1 MTNNYNWTDNP
12 TVAGVSVYDPDVLND
27 CLMHLKYD
35 ASANFAEELT
45 NYAKKDF
52 SNLTADAISASAGFS
67 FPSGSHVDLSLGPT
81 GSIYSAPADGWFFL
95 WKNISANGQFAAL
108 EVLSGDSVVLQ
119 VANSVSVTSWNGFIP
134 CKKGDKIRV
143 QYNLGGTTV
152 LFRFIYAVGNA
163 PQSTES
169 ED

>member
-1 MTNNYNWTDNP
+1 MTAIEKIQTVITPLKSIDKINEIIEKINNDESSWATSLNTDVSNISA
-12 TVAGVSVYDPDVLND
+12 TGKSLVAGFP
-27 CLMHLKYD
+27 
-35 ASANFAEELT
+35 
-45 NYAKKDF
+45 
-52 SNLTADAISASAGFS
+52 
-67 FPSGSHVDLSLGPT
+67 FPSGSHIDLSLGPT

-95 WKNISANGQFAAL
+95 CKNISANGQFAAM

-119 VANSVSVTSWNGFIP
+119 VANSVFTASWNGFVP
-134 CKKGDKIRV
+134 CKKGDKVRV
-143 QYNLGGTTV
+143 EYNLGGTTV